1 MMASD
6 IVLIESK
13 IDGGSMHAIKWA
25 RKLNKRVWCF
35 DINASGN
42 IDTIKNGAIKFSNL
56 EEFISSYN
64 NEIKQ

>member
-1 MMASD
+1 MRQLKEKFLKP
-6 IVLIESK
+6 VWF
-13 IDGGSMHAIKWA
+13 GVKWA

>member
-1 MMASD
+1 M
-6 IVLIESK
+6 VNYHLK
-13 IDGGSMHAIKWA
+13 LKWA
-25 RKLNKRVWCF
+25 KKLNKRIWCF

-42 IDTIKNGAIKFSNL
+42 IDAIKNGAIKFSNL